1 MKLPLIEGYLNDYE
15 YNSSS
20 SDKRNLN
27 RIKIHKNKSF
37 NNLNNYFDT
46 EKKLINIINIKK
58 MILTK
63 NLKDYQVFIIQKQ

>member
-27 RIKIHKNKSF
+27 RIKIPKNKSF